1 MEAGQSQAEVARWL
15 GVTRNVVSRFWK
27 KFQTTANVAQPR
39 KGRPRVVTTLNQ
51 DRYMSLFVRRNR
63 RMTASQLRSDL
74 NAATGVLVSTDTI
87 RRRLHK
93 KGLYARRPII
103 CVPLTPPQKRA
114 RKLWCRQHVAWNPN
128 EWRRVMFTDESKFS
142 LNSDSHRV
150 FVWRE
155 VGTRNNPRNMVERGP
170 YGNQGFMVWAGIFL
184 GGRTALHIFR
194 QGTLTGQ
201 RYRDEILAA
210 YVMPQALEMGENF
223 LLMDDNARPHRA
235 EFLTDSAPIPS
246 FVVAYRRSASA
257 NNLRLMLALVNSDS
271 GFNMMTHSFLRALR
285 RFKSTT
291 IPSPLPKAKGKQGVR
306 GQPTPESHPHLL
318 QAGQVAPGI
327 TRQEFQARR
336 YRLMEAIQ
344 THCHRTCLK
353 ASNHVAIIPSATK
366 VHMSDKI
373 PYPFRQNSEFLYLTG
388 FQEPDSI
395 LLLTSS
401 GEKELPEHQSTL
413 FVPRRQAQT
422 ELWEG
427 QKTGPEDAVELL
439 GVDGAYPLEDLEKFL
454 ESMLTSRDGPHV
466 VWYDF
471 LHPILPSCHK
481 SLEHLMSDAPNS
493 VHFEM
498 DSLRR
503 LLHQVRVVKSEA
515 EISLMRKSAAI
526 AGEAISRTIQAGYQQ
541 ESQMWARME
550 YECRLQGAER
560 LAYPPVVGGGSRAN
574 TIHYTHNNCLV
585 EPPDMVLMDA
595 GCEYHGYVSDITRTW
610 PVSGQFTPPQRALYE
625 AVLETQQEL
634 IELCAERLSLNQLY
648 SAMTQLLGS
657 RLQSL
662 GIVPARVG
670 KIEMNQL
677 TNNFCPHH
685 VGHYLGMDVH
695 DCPEVSRSDPL
706 TPGMVITIEP
716 GLYLREDNPWVPP
729 EFRGLGV
736 RIEDDV
742 LITSGR
748 PEVLS
753 SKCPKDPDEICALVP
768 RT

>member
-1 MEAGQSQAEVARWL
+1 MPFMRKKWKRWGGGSNVLELLGRFSMWFIIKFKIATLEFFKPPVTLQFAQRVVAVNFLEHSVGFSGTFLPVEGEQQNFPQMGTFWL
-15 GVTRNVVSRFWK
+15 GNRHFPRALEIFHDLNFSETARMLMPRESKNKTPTTAPPSAQIKLHSALWQPFSRFILIDL
-27 KFQTTANVAQPR
+27 V
-39 KGRPRVVTTLNQ
+39 KGKPK
-51 DRYMSLFVRRNR
+51 
-63 RMTASQLRSDL
+63 
-74 NAATGVLVSTDTI
+74 NAIL
-87 RRRLHK
+87 
-93 KGLYARRPII
+93 
-103 CVPLTPPQKRA
+103 
-114 RKLWCRQHVAWNPN
+114 
-128 EWRRVMFTDESKFS
+128 
-142 LNSDSHRV
+142 
-150 FVWRE
+150 
-155 VGTRNNPRNMVERGP
+155 
-170 YGNQGFMVWAGIFL
+170 
-184 GGRTALHIFR
+184 
-194 QGTLTGQ
+194 Q
-201 RYRDEILAA
+201 RY
-210 YVMPQALEMGENF
+210 
-223 LLMDDNARPHRA
+223 
-235 EFLTDSAPIPS
+235 
-246 FVVAYRRSASA
+246 
-257 NNLRLMLALVNSDS
+257 

-306 GQPTPESHPHLL
+306 GQPTPKSHPHLL

-439 GVDGAYPLEDLEKFL
+439 GVDGAYPLEDLDKFL

-716 GLYLREDNPWVPP
+716 GTSFEHSPSWKECRSSSKVRCLTRTDVPGLYLREDNPWVPP